1 MDDEMTVFDLLG
13 IKPGDA
19 IKVDNPWSDNGPR
32 DVVPLAL
39 SRNGI
44 SIRAIDTRYG
54 DIRYVGAEWTIFT
67 HDENVLQLQDFPY
80 IKLKLD
86 EWNSRRLKQEE
97 ARERAKE
104 ICLEEVEREF
114 ATLDEVLSTIDI
126 ENMKVAITGTLPIP
140 RANVKSLLEGKGA
153 IVMGTV
159 GKQTSF
165 LFMGNTGRYE
175 ITSKMKKAHNLG
187 VKIITL

>member
-1 MDDEMTVFDLLG
+1 MTVFDLLG
-13 IKPGDA
+13 INPGDA
-19 IKVDNPWSDNGPR
+19 IKVDNPWSDSGPR

-44 SIRAIDTRYG
+44 SIRAIDARYG

-67 HDENVLQLQDFPY
+67 HDENVMQLQDFPY
-80 IKLKLD
+80 IKQKID
-86 EWNSRRLKQEE
+86 EWDSRKLKQEE

-104 ICLEEVEREF
+104 ISLEEIEREF
-114 ATLDEVLSTIDI
+114 ATLDEILNTIDI
-126 ENMKVAITGTLPIP
+126 DNMKVAITGTLPIS
-140 RANVKSLLEGKGA
+140 RSKVKCLLESKGA

-159 GKQTSF
+159 SKQTSF

-175 ITSKMKKAHNLG
+175 ITSKMKKAHSLG